1 MRTTSHARPDFSSP
15 RITHAEGSNCQAR
28 RPWACD
34 VGNAWWLL
42 CHASPKVKNDSQNR
56 LRDSSFVWNAC
67 RPKKWH
73 SELIEYVT
81 WCSTSSRTAPPHSR
95 PVSPVVIVPPMAM
108 PSRKA
113 DASPP
118 TAKSTNER
126 STQRTTG
133 SASRS
138 GA

>member
-1 MRTTSHARPDFSSP
+1 MSISH
-15 RITHAEGSNCQAR
+15 GL
-28 RPWACD
+28 RPWRAE

-42 CHASPKVKNDSQNR
+42 CHDSPNDSGASHSR
-56 LRDSSFVWNAC
+56 LRDSSPVSKRL

-81 WCSTSSRTAPPHSR
+81 WCSRKTRTSPPHSI
-95 PVSPVVIVPPMAM
+95 PVSPVMIEPPIAT
-108 PSRKA
+108 PSTNGI
-113 DASPP
+113 ASPI
-118 TAKSTNER
+118 TTHSTNVR
-126 STQRTTG
+126 SMKLIVG